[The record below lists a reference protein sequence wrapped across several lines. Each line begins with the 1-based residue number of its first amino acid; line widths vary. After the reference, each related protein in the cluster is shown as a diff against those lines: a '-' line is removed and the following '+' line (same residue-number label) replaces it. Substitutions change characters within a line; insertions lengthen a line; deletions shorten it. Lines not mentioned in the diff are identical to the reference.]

1 MKDLVMVTNVVLVL
15 LFVGNLENYGKAS
28 FIGFIP

>member
-15 LFVGNLENYGKAS
+15 PFVGNLENYGKAN

>member
-15 LFVGNLENYGKAS
+15 PFVGSPENYGKS
-28 FIGFIP
+28 NFIGFIP